1 MMGSTED
8 PEDGKAVA
16 TAVFGAVTVYAVSLL
31 LPFRAASSP
40 TPAGQPASQPASR
53 PRPSFFAMARNRA
66 AAVITL
72 ATGG

>member
-40 TPAGQPASQPASR
+40 TPSQPASQPASR
-53 PRPSFFAMARNRA
+53 PRPSFYAMARNRA